1 MSIPIYRNR
10 PKTDG
15 HGPPTIDGSPVNN
28 ELLLNLPTK
37 ECAAIFYKLAFL
49 PNRTHDVLHEA
60 GEPVL
65 FAYFI
70 NSGLASVLS
79 VLADGKSV
87 EVGLTG
93 KEGFVG
99 LPLIVGLKSTP
110 TRVVIQVECSE
121 FRISEP
127 VLIQLL

>member
-1 MSIPIYRNR
+1 MPTPIYRNR

-37 ECAAIFYKLAFL
+37 ECAAIFSKLAFL
-49 PNRTHDVLHEA
+49 PNRIHDVLHEA
-60 GEPVL
+60 GEPIL

-99 LPLIVGLKSTP
+99 LPLIVGRPAIESTKSTKGW
-110 TRVVIQVECSE
+110 RGGC
-121 FRISEP
+121 
-127 VLIQLL
+127 